1 MEEKTKPKK
10 VEPNTEPI
18 IEWIAH
24 PARQRPLAA
33 WLVSAFIAV
42 IAVGIY
48 SWTFSPIFTALATI
62 ILIGSLSGFYFPTH
76 YRFYDDQII
85 VKYTLTTIKKEWSQ
99 FRSYYRDR
107 NGVLLSPFAQPT
119 RLENFRGIFLK
130 FGEGDRDKIL
140 EIVKSKIVKDS
151 DGS

>member
-1 MEEKTKPKK
+1 VEKTKSQKA
-10 VEPNTEPI
+10 EPETRPI

-33 WLVSAFIAV
+33 VLVGVFIAV

-48 SWTFSPIFTALATI
+48 SWTLSPIFTALATI

-76 YRFYDDQII
+76 YRFYDDQVI
-85 VKYTLTTIKKEWSQ
+85 VKYTVTTIKKDWSQ
-99 FRSYYRDR
+99 FRTFYRDK
-107 NGVLLSPFAQPT
+107 NGVLLSPFPQPS
-119 RLENFRGIFLK
+119 RLENFRGLFLK
-130 FGEGDRDKIL
+130 FGDCDRKQVLEFIKAKI
-140 EIVKSKIVKDS
+140 KKDS

>member
-1 MEEKTKPKK
+1 MEETKPEK
-10 VEPNTEPI
+10 VEPDTEPI

-33 WLVSAFIAV
+33 WLVGVFIAV
-42 IAVGIY
+42 IAIGIY

-99 FRSYYRDR
+99 FRSFYRDK
-107 NGVLLSPFAQPT
+107 NGVLLSPFAQPS
-119 RLENFRGIFLK
+119 RLENFRGIFLR
-130 FGEGDRDKIL
+130 FGRGDRDKIL
-140 EIVKSKIVKDS
+140 EIVKSKIEKDS